1 MDFPGSSDP
10 AAALP
15 GGAWLRGVC
24 FADTTSAGDVPQH
37 DLPGDRRSL
46 PVSTPVFGNPGMTP
60 TRAMDPSR
68 RTRRLFAVI
77 GEPND
82 WTFQALSSILEP
94 DGFELLQARTA
105 ASLLA
110 HTGSIR
116 PDLVLVSDELPDL
129 SPAEVCARL
138 RGIASFNPATPIL
151 VTSSE
156 LVDETHRMEHL
167 RGGAWDTLRLPAN
180 AEEFRLKIARFVDA
194 KVLSDLTR
202 EERMLDGLT
211 GFYSLPGLM
220 RRAEEETAEA
230 ERHQRPLACIVFGP
244 SLAGEENGDP
254 EVSDERLR
262 TTPELESQL
271 ERIFHRLGR
280 RSDVIGRLNP
290 NEFVVMAPS
299 TDEEGAVRLGRRF
312 LSEMK
317 HLTISVGDGDD
328 RVARVE
334 MRAGY
339 YAAAVPFSATAKP
352 GQMVGRAAG
361 ALRRSQEARRFGS
374 EIAAWHAGNV
384 PDLEGLENDAG

>member
-1 MDFPGSSDP
+1 MG
-10 AAALP
+10 
-15 GGAWLRGVC
+15 
-24 FADTTSAGDVPQH
+24 TTSDGDVPQH
-37 DLPGDRRSL
+37 DAPRFELPF
-46 PVSTPVFGNPGMTP
+46 PWSTPASRIHGMTQP
-60 TRAMDPSR
+60 PSMDPSR
-68 RTRRLFAVI
+68 RARRLFAVI

-82 WTFQALSSILEP
+82 WTFRALSSILEP
-94 DGFELLQARTA
+94 DGFEILQARTA
-105 ASLLA
+105 ASLLD
-110 HTGSIR
+110 HVGSIR

-138 RGIASFNPATPIL
+138 RGTASFNPATPVL

-156 LVDETHRMEHL
+156 LVDETRHMENL

-220 RRAEEETAEA
+220 RRAEEEAAEA
-230 ERHQRPLACIVFGP
+230 ERYQRPLACIVFGP
-244 SLAGEENGDP
+244 SLATEGNGDP

-262 TTPELESQL
+262 TTPELEGHL

-312 LSEMK
+312 LSEMT
-317 HLTISVGDGDD
+317 HLTVSVGDGDD

-339 YAAAVPFSATAKP
+339 YAATTPLQAAVKP
-352 GQMVGRAAG
+352 GQLVGRAAG
-361 ALRRSQEARRFGS
+361 ALRRSQEARRFGGQ
-374 EIAAWHAGNV
+374 IAAWQAG
-384 PDLEGLENDAG
+384 EGLDVEGMENDTR

>member
-1 MDFPGSSDP
+1 
-10 AAALP
+10 
-15 GGAWLRGVC
+15 
-24 FADTTSAGDVPQH
+24 
-37 DLPGDRRSL
+37 
-46 PVSTPVFGNPGMTP
+46 MTQAP
-60 TRAMDPSR
+60 SMDPSR
-68 RTRRLFAVI
+68 RARRLFAVI

-82 WTFQALSSILEP
+82 WTFRALSSILEP
-94 DGFELLQARTA
+94 DGFEILQARTA
-105 ASLLA
+105 ASLLD
-110 HTGSIR
+110 HVGSIR

-138 RGIASFNPATPIL
+138 RGTASFNPATPIL

-156 LVDETHRMEHL
+156 LVDETRHMENL

-220 RRAEEETAEA
+220 RRAEEEAAEA
-230 ERHQRPLACIVFGP
+230 ERYQRPLACIVFGP
-244 SLAGEENGDP
+244 SLATEGNGDP

-262 TTPELESQL
+262 TTPELEGQL

-280 RSDVIGRLNP
+280 RSDIIGRLNP

-312 LSEMK
+312 LSEMT
-317 HLTISVGDGDD
+317 HLTVSVGDGDD

-339 YAAAVPFSATAKP
+339 YAATTPLQAAVKP
-352 GQMVGRAAG
+352 GQLVGRAAG
-361 ALRRSQEARRFGS
+361 ALRRSQEARRFGG
-374 EIAAWHAGNV
+374 EIAAWHAGEV
-384 PDLEGLENDAG
+384 PDLGGLENEAG